1 MTDKVSPFVIVS
13 TPGMHE
19 TADTVRL
26 LLRDMGVDL
35 EHQKVEL
42 TTFKNLEVRARI
54 PETVR
59 QQHVFFFHPLLTP
72 TPNEALMNML
82 ITCDALARASVE
94 GITLVVP
101 YMSYLRQDRKDQP
114 RVPITAR
121 LVADL
126 IETNKAVKSLVTV
139 DMHAEQVQGFF
150 SIPVDDL
157 SSRQLF
163 AEYCKQTYAAQMA
176 NAIVAAPDFGGAK
189 RAHRFAERLGGL
201 PKSIIEKHRSGAN
214 VSEVLSVTGESV
226 AERLVLMYDDM
237 IDTGG
242 TIVNAAQALKRS
254 PHNAHE
260 VVVMAT
266 HGIFSGNATEMLAT
280 SGIPI
285 VTTSSIPRTD
295 EFKAKH
301 PWLTVVPIEGLLAD
315 AIYEKMLVGGSVSKL
330 S

>member
-1 MTDKVSPFVIVS
+1 MIDKVSPFVIVS

-26 LLRDMGVDL
+26 LLHGMGVDL

-59 QQHVFFFHPLLTP
+59 QQHVFFF
-72 TPNEALMNML
+72 
-82 ITCDALARASVE
+82 
-94 GITLVVP
+94 
-101 YMSYLRQDRKDQP
+101 
-114 RVPITAR
+114 
-121 LVADL
+121 
-126 IETNKAVKSLVTV
+126 
-139 DMHAEQVQGFF
+139 
-150 SIPVDDL
+150 
-157 SSRQLF
+157 
-163 AEYCKQTYAAQMA
+163 
-176 NAIVAAPDFGGAK
+176 
-189 RAHRFAERLGGL
+189 
-201 PKSIIEKHRSGAN
+201 
-214 VSEVLSVTGESV
+214 
-226 AERLVLMYDDM
+226 M

-266 HGIFSGNATEMLAT
+266 HGIFSGNATETLAT